1 MPHFIEIL
9 PSHKI
14 DHAKWND
21 CVRFSSNGLI
31 YANTYYLDHIA
42 DNWHG
47 IVMNDYECVMP
58 VVWRK
63 KFGIRYAYNVPFVQ
77 QLGWFHQHSKPDA
90 VELVKKLFSFC
101 KYGDYAFNFYNSV
114 QVDNASTATNYILE
128 LFQPFETFTKK
139 YNTDLIS
146 NLKKAYKQE
155 LVYAKGEYNEAIDL
169 YKKLYHERT
178 PHVTDHDFENFRRLC
193 EHLYKTGGV
202 IVRNIFNAND
212 ELLAIALLLKDE
224 RRLYNLMNSTT
235 EQGRKTEANHFLL
248 HNIFKEF
255 AESHLIFDFEGSDIP
270 GVKNFYE
277 KFGAKNQPYCKVH
290 FNHLSAAVKW
300 MKK

>member
-114 QVDNASTATNYILE
+114 QVDNASTATNY
-128 LFQPFETFTKK
+128 
-139 YNTDLIS
+139 
-146 NLKKAYKQE
+146 
-155 LVYAKGEYNEAIDL
+155 
-169 YKKLYHERT
+169 
-178 PHVTDHDFENFRRLC
+178 
-193 EHLYKTGGV
+193 
-202 IVRNIFNAND
+202 
-212 ELLAIALLLKDE
+212 
-224 RRLYNLMNSTT
+224 
-235 EQGRKTEANHFLL
+235 
-248 HNIFKEF
+248 
-255 AESHLIFDFEGSDIP
+255 
-270 GVKNFYE
+270 
-277 KFGAKNQPYCKVH
+277 
-290 FNHLSAAVKW
+290 
-300 MKK
+300 